1 MDRCSRS
8 GAPLKGMKFYWF
20 VLGVLTVWRITYF
33 FQAEDGPW
41 DIVVRVRQFVGDG
54 FWGKLMDCFYC
65 LSVWIAAPI
74 ACLVGQSWLER
85 ALLWPSFSAAAI
97 LLERVTGV
105 ISRVPPAPF
114 AEDPEE
120 ERKDGI
126 LQSEQTTDEKPGDL

>member
-1 MDRCSRS
+1 M
-8 GAPLKGMKFYWF
+8 G
-20 VLGVLTVWRITYF
+20 
-33 FQAEDGPW
+33 
-41 DIVVRVRQFVGDG
+41 
-54 FWGKLMDCFYC
+54 CFYC

-105 ISRVPPAPF
+105 ISRVPPAAF

-120 ERKDGI
+120 ERKDGM
-126 LQSEQTTDEKPGDL
+126 LQSEQTTDEKPGDV